1 MVSYDKSSVAEM
13 GNPPKRAV
21 TNAKWPTFEKY
32 CVGKAG
38 NPSMS
43 MRKKSTQKV
52 NLEVNLKSKLTFL
65 PFFAPPLM

>member
-1 MVSYDKSSVAEM
+1 M

-43 MRKKSTQKV
+43 MRKKVNLEVNLKV
-52 NLEVNLKSKLTFL
+52 NLEVNLEVNLNLS
-65 PFFAPPLM
+65 

>member
-1 MVSYDKSSVAEM
+1 M

-43 MRKKSTQKV
+43 MRKKVNLEVNLKV
-52 NLEVNLKSKLTFL
+52 NLEVNLEVNLQVNLEVNLNLS
-65 PFFAPPLM
+65 